1 MVSFC
6 GMVLQ
11 FIGRVWAHGLVH
23 VVLLVQECG
32 HGVGGKCDGKL
43 GRVMFLFFKLVC
55 CSWGIQRLGIL
66 KSMWCVFPRRVGW
79 VRVCSVVA

>member
-1 MVSFC
+1 MRWVRL
-6 GMVLQ
+6 GGVQTLEVLGQ
-11 FIGRVWAHGLVH
+11 SLDLRQVYQL
-23 VVLLVQECG
+23 QC
-32 HGVGGKCDGKL
+32 VGGKCDGKL

-66 KSMWCVFPRRVGW
+66 KSMWCVFPRRVCW